1 MGTPTKKQQRRYNP
15 VAKQLSK
22 KQYQQQIK
30 PSDDKSISEGEAIR
44 DGLDEY
50 YELKEGLLKNE

>member
-30 PSDDKSISEGEAIR
+30 NSFFKDRNIFFKANYRG
-44 DGLDEY
+44 
-50 YELKEGLLKNE
+50 

>member
-15 VAKQLSK
+15 NPVAKQVSN

-30 PSDDKSISEGEAIR
+30 PSDDKSMSEGEAIR

-50 YELKEGLLKNE
+50 YELKEGLLK